1 MMKVSGVIAIA
12 LVFAACSTGGTPM
25 STSGGRAGVAVTL
38 VSPVFFGSGTTAPAN
53 IEVLVENRAG
63 VPIVVRNI
71 NLQSSGMMSWG
82 IYPTQ
87 RMFNE
92 TVNPGE
98 AKAFPMFATAS
109 ARTSRMTPNEPLT
122 VRAVV
127 QFDAGKERYQEIYSG
142 GVYEP

>member
-1 MMKVSGVIAIA
+1 MKVARLVAI
-12 LVFAACSTGGTPM
+12 VFVMAACSSGGPPM

-38 VSPVFFGSGTTAPAN
+38 ASPVFFGSGTTAPAN
-53 IEVLVENRAG
+53 LEVLVENRAG

-71 NLQSSGMMSWG
+71 SIQSSGMLSWG

-122 VRAVV
+122 VRTVV
-127 QFDAGKERYQEIYSG
+127 QFDAGKERFQEIYSG

>member
-1 MMKVSGVIAIA
+1 MKIAPVIAIVVLA
-12 LVFAACSTGGTPM
+12 AACSSAGPPM

-38 VSPVFFGSGTTAPAN
+38 ASPVFFGSGTTAPAN
-53 IEVLVENRAG
+53 LEVLVENRAG
-63 VPIVVRNI
+63 VAIVVRNI
-71 NLQSSGMMSWG
+71 SIQSSGMLSWG

-98 AKAFPMFATAS
+98 AKAFPMFATAG

-127 QFDAGKERYQEIYSG
+127 QFDAGKERFQEIFTG

>member
-1 MMKVSGVIAIA
+1 MI
-12 LVFAACSTGGTPM
+12 LFAMACSSSGPPV
-25 STSGGRAGVAVTL
+25 STSGGRAGIAVTL
-38 VSPVFFGSGTTAPAN
+38 VTPVFFGSSTSAPAN

-71 NLQSSGMMSWG
+71 SLQSSGMLTWG

-92 TVNPGE
+92 SINPGE
-98 AKAFPMFATAS
+98 AKAFPMFATAA
-109 ARTSRMTPNEPLT
+109 ARQARMTPNEPLT

-127 QFDAGKERYQEIYSG
+127 QFEAGKERFQEIYTG
-142 GVYEP
+142 GAYEP